1 MKTPKQLR
9 REIQDLST
17 HLSQVQSGLHARSTI
32 KVARIGKECKRTA
45 EALGQL
51 LGSQQIPGEYK
62 VAVVGRFKAGK
73 SFFVNELLNK
83 ALASEGTLPET
94 AAVTTFRHGSDIQ
107 ANIRFIDQATWQRLK
122 ALHAENPKHVDAHRV
137 LSWESFSTPRKTKEG
152 EPDKI
157 FDLASLEREYVRDG
171 GYTFSVEPKADA
183 TKKAVNEF
191 QRKLKEFTSA
201 DSPLH
206 CLVDKIDITAPA
218 DILDQGVLLIDT
230 PGLDDTERF
239 RVTLTETIVSDVDA
253 VLFLTKSGG
262 SYGQSEKDFL
272 LSLLRKGTVKQLIVV
287 VTQIDE
293 TYKKVLDAAED
304 NDEAPEPISACI
316 ERERIKIT
324 REIAD
329 TLKDLGEDESLLHYR
344 ELLGE
349 VPIAFTSARLH
360 RNWKDKRELP
370 YVIEASDPGGVEA
383 LKGKLLK
390 LLSTESRLAR
400 TAENLVKG
408 ASANL
413 VDLQKVLETKLK
425 ALQNTQNQEVAE
437 HKLHTFRDEFGQ
449 ASAGF
454 ARAVEQQIQILT
466 QRFTDQP
473 LRDETLLG
481 YIGLLAEQPLS
492 VFESDDMGKHWKT
505 RRYGGW
511 GYMFGLQASVANQV
525 FPKVRQLMGT
535 RTELFAQYSLRFEQ
549 ALNKL
554 SHESDRIAQRLELG
568 ASVPLDVSGKLK
580 LVLDRSLQRAQEV
593 IAAEEQTVLKLLDDF
608 VTDEVANRISER
620 RRVVEN
626 IWDTGTT
633 VRQNEQVREFYREV
647 KALLKDALLTYL
659 KKSNEKFSNFL
670 LSEAKAAPRDA
681 LDDVQV
687 LFEQATDNIL
697 AATTEQLAGQKE
709 AAESLIA
716 EIRTSLND
724 TFGRLQAVAT
734 QTRPLSEP
742 ALDTASKARESQSEH
757 TTPATAPVEQTAALT
772 TADWASHVQ
781 NQATISI
788 ARLQLQD
795 GDTGWSY
802 ERLFDPRF
810 LQGALRISLID
821 PYLSGAHQLRN
832 LKEFLLHVVEAT
844 KPKEIE
850 VITNAAPVELAQQQ
864 DRMLDEV
871 GTELFRHFG
880 VSLTV
885 RREAGLHDRHLR
897 LDNGVLFKLGR
908 GLDVYKPATGL
919 AAHRPASRRV
929 RATEI
934 DMFAIPNHALLIA
947 KSSSLPV
954 APATASAQQV

>member
-9 REIQDLST
+9 REIHDLST
-17 HLSQVQSGLHARSTI
+17 HLEQIQSGLLARSSI
-32 KVARIGKECKRTA
+32 RVARIGKECKRTA
-45 EALGQL
+45 DVLGQL
-51 LGSQQIPGEYK
+51 LGSQQIPSEYK

-73 SFFVNELLNK
+73 SFFVNELLNTP
-83 ALASEGTLPET
+83 LASEGTLPET
-94 AAVTTFRHGSDIQ
+94 AAVTTFRHGADVQ
-107 ANIRFIDQATWQRLK
+107 ANIRFIDLATWQRLK
-122 ALHAENPKHVDAHRV
+122 AQHAENSNHVDAHRV
-137 LSWESFSTPRKTKEG
+137 LSWEGFATPRKTKEG
-152 EPDKI
+152 EPDKV
-157 FDLASLEREYVRDG
+157 FDLAGIEREYVREG
-171 GYTFSVEPKADA
+171 GHTFTLDLKADA
-183 TKKAVNEF
+183 TKKATTEF
-191 QRKLKEFTSA
+191 RRKLKEFTSA
-201 DSPLH
+201 NSPLH

-239 RVTLTETIVSDVDA
+239 RVTLTESIVADVDA

-293 TYKKVLDAAED
+293 TYEKVLAEAED
-304 NDEAPEPISACI
+304 NDEDPEPIAVCI
-316 ERERIKIT
+316 ERERAKIT
-324 REIAD
+324 REITD
-329 TLKDLGEDESLLHYR
+329 TLKDLGEDDSLLRYR

-360 RNWKDKRELP
+360 RNWKDRRELP
-370 YVIEASDPGGVEA
+370 FVIQPSDPGGVDA
-383 LKGKLLK
+383 LKIKLLK
-390 LLSTESRLAR
+390 LLSSESRLAM
-400 TAENLVKG
+400 TAHNLVKG

-413 VDLQKVLETKLK
+413 LDLQRVLETKLK
-425 ALQNTQNQEVAE
+425 ALQNTQNKEVAE

-449 ASAGF
+449 ASEGF
-454 ARAVEQQIQILT
+454 ARAVEQQINILT
-466 QRFTDQP
+466 QRLTDQP

-492 VFESDDMGKHWKT
+492 TFESDDMGKHWKT

-511 GYMFGLQASVANQV
+511 GYMFGLQASVANLV
-525 FPKVRQLMGT
+525 FPKVQQLMGT
-535 RTELFAQYSLRFEQ
+535 RTELFAQYSARFEQ

-568 ASVPLDVSGKLK
+568 ANVPLDVSGKLK

-593 IAAEEQTVLKLLDDF
+593 IASEEQQVLKLLDDF
-608 VTDEVANRISER
+608 VTDEVADRISER
-620 RRVVEN
+620 RKVVES

-633 VRQNEQVREFYREV
+633 VRQNEQVRAFYREV

-659 KKSNEKFSNFL
+659 KNSNQKFSDFL

-681 LDDVQV
+681 LDEVQV

-709 AAESLIA
+709 AAEGLIA
-716 EIRTSLND
+716 DIKASLD
-724 TFGRLQAVAT
+724 GTFAMLQTVSSRHPVVVNPEPQLLT
-734 QTRPLSEP
+734 VEP
-742 ALDTASKARESQSEH
+742 ANPLIKASTLAA
-757 TTPATAPVEQTAALT
+757 PAQQAAAL
-772 TADWASHVQ
+772 ASEDWASHVQ
-781 NQATISI
+781 DHATTGLD
-788 ARLQLQD
+788 RLQLKD

-802 ERLFDPRF
+802 ERLFEPKYFRS
-810 LQGALRISLID
+810 ALRISLID
-821 PYLSGAHQLRN
+821 PYLSGSHQLRN
-832 LKEFLLHVVEAT
+832 LKEFLLHVMDVA
-844 KPKEIE
+844 KPKAIE
-850 VITNAAPVELAQQQ
+850 VITSAAPTELADQQE
-864 DRMLDEV
+864 RMLDNV
-871 GTELFRHFG
+871 GSELFKNYG

-908 GLDVYKPATGL
+908 GLDLYKPATGL

-934 DMFAIPNHALLIA
+934 DVFAISDYAALDT
-947 KSSSLPV
+947 P
-954 APATASAQQV
+954 PERETATFSTQQA